1 MMHKKLV
8 VANWKMNGMS
18 ADISAMLTAMQKDSA
33 TLNQVEVSLC
43 VPAVFLS
50 DMRAACVHLP
60 ISWGAQNVSDKAAGA
75 FTGEISAQM
84 LCDVGCSYVIVGH
97 SERRLYYGED
107 NHWVAQKW
115 LAAREAALT
124 PILCVGESLGEREKG
139 QTLAVVMAQ
148 LDAVLKITTA
158 KEFAHTVIAYE
169 PVWAIGTGLTP
180 TTNEVVSVHTALRDH
195 LVKQY
200 DSTTSQTVRLLYGGS
215 VKGDNAAQ
223 LLTLANV
230 DGGLIGGAS
239 LKYDTFSPIYK
250 ALI

>member
-1 MMHKKLV
+1 MHKKLV

-18 ADISAMLTAMQKDSA
+18 ADIGVMLTAMQKDSA
-33 TLNQVEVSLC
+33 ILDQVEVSLC

-50 DMRAACVHLP
+50 NMRTACAHSPV
-60 ISWGAQNVSDKAAGA
+60 SWGAQNVSDKVAGA

-84 LCDVGCSYVIVGH
+84 LCDVGCRYVIVGH

-107 NHWVAQKW
+107 NQWVAKKW
-115 LAAREAALT
+115 LAARAAALT
-124 PILCVGESLGEREKG
+124 PILCVGESLSEREKG

-148 LDAVLKITTA
+148 LDAVLKTTTS
-158 KEFAHTVIAYE
+158 KDFAHTVIAYE

-180 TTNEVVSVHTALRDH
+180 TTDQVVSVHTALREH

-200 DSTTSQTVRLLYGGS
+200 DSRTSQTVRLLYGGS
-215 VKGDNAAQ
+215 VKGGNAAQ

-239 LKYDTFSPIYK
+239 LQYDTFSPIYK

>member
-1 MMHKKLV
+1 MRKKLV
-8 VANWKMNGMS
+8 VANWKMNGLS
-18 ADISAMLTAMQKDSA
+18 VDISAMLAAMQKDSA
-33 TLNQVEVSLC
+33 ILNQVEVSLC

-50 DMRAACVHLP
+50 PMRTACAHLP

-84 LCDVGCSYVIVGH
+84 LCDVGCRYVIVGH

-107 NHWVAQKW
+107 SQWVAQKW
-115 LAAREAALT
+115 LAARKAALT
-124 PILCVGESLGEREKG
+124 PILCIGESLNEREKE

-148 LDAVLKITTA
+148 LDAVLKMTTA

-180 TTNEVVSVHTALRDH
+180 TTNEVISVHTALRDH

-200 DSTTSQTVRLLYGGS
+200 DTTTSQTVRLLYGGS

-250 ALI
+250 ALK

>member
-1 MMHKKLV
+1 MHKKLV

-18 ADISAMLTAMQKDSA
+18 ADISAMLAALQKDSA
-33 TLNQVEVSLC
+33 ILNQVDVSLC

-50 DMRAACVHLP
+50 NMRSMCEKLP
-60 ISWGAQNVSDKAAGA
+60 ITWGAQNVCDKAEGA
-75 FTGEISAQM
+75 FTGEISARM

-107 NHWVAQKW
+107 SQWVAQKW
-115 LAAREAALT
+115 LAARQTGLT
-124 PILCVGESLGEREKG
+124 PILCVGESLEEREKG
-139 QTLAVVMAQ
+139 RTLEVVMAQ
-148 LDAVLKITTA
+148 LDAVLNITSA
-158 KEFAHTVIAYE
+158 KDFSHTVIAYE

-180 TTNEVVSVHTALRDH
+180 TTNEVLSVHTALRNH

-200 DSTTSQTVRLLYGGS
+200 DSATSQTVRLLYGGS

-239 LKYDTFSPIYK
+239 LKYDSFSPIYK

>member
-1 MMHKKLV
+1 MRKKLV
-8 VANWKMNGMS
+8 VANWKMNGTS
-18 ADISAMLTAMQKDSA
+18 ADIGAMLTAMQKDSVI
-33 TLNQVEVSLC
+33 LNQIDVSVC

-50 DMRAACVHLP
+50 NMHAACGPLP

-84 LCDVGCSYVIVGH
+84 LCDVGCSTVIVGH
-97 SERRLYYGED
+97 SERRLYYGEN

-115 LAAREAALT
+115 LATRKTALT
-124 PILCVGESLGEREKG
+124 PILCVGESLSEREKG

-180 TTNEVVSVHTALRDH
+180 TTNEVVSVHTALREH

-200 DSTTSQTVRLLYGGS
+200 DSATSQTVRLLYGGS

>member
-1 MMHKKLV
+1 MHKKLV

-18 ADISAMLTAMQKDSA
+18 ADVSAMLAALQKDSA
-33 TLNQVEVSLC
+33 ILNQVDVSLC

-50 DMRAACVHLP
+50 NMRSLCENLP
-60 ISWGAQNVSDKAAGA
+60 ITFGAQNVCDKAEGA
-75 FTGEISAQM
+75 FTGEISARM
-84 LCDVGCSYVIVGH
+84 LCDVGCCYVIVGH

-107 NHWVAQKW
+107 SQWVAQKW
-115 LAAREAALT
+115 LAAREAGLT
-124 PILCVGESLGEREKG
+124 PILCVGESLEEREKG
-139 QTLAVVMAQ
+139 RTLAVVMAQ
-148 LDAVLKITTA
+148 LDAVLNVTIA
-158 KEFAHTVIAYE
+158 QDFAQTVIAYE

-180 TTNEVVSVHTALRDH
+180 TTNEVLSVHTALRNY
-195 LVKQY
+195 LIKQY
-200 DSTTSQTVRLLYGGS
+200 DSATSQTVRLLYGGS

-223 LLTLANV
+223 LLTLDCV

>member
-1 MMHKKLV
+1 MHKKLV

-18 ADISAMLTAMQKDSA
+18 ADISAMLTALQKDSA
-33 TLNQVEVSLC
+33 ILNQVDVSLC

-50 DMRAACVHLP
+50 SMRPLCEKLP
-60 ISWGAQNVSDKAAGA
+60 ITWGAQNVCDKAEGA

-84 LCDVGCSYVIVGH
+84 LRDVGCRYVIVGH

-107 NHWVAQKW
+107 SAWVAQKW
-115 LAAREAALT
+115 LAARQTGLT
-124 PILCVGESLGEREKG
+124 PILCVGESLEEHEKG
-139 QTLAVVMAQ
+139 RTLEVVMAQ
-148 LDAVLKITTA
+148 LDAVLNVTTT
-158 KEFAHTVIAYE
+158 KDFAHTVIAYE

-180 TTNEVVSVHTALRDH
+180 TTNEVLSVHTALH
-195 LVKQY
+195 NHIVKQY
-200 DSTTSQTVRLLYGGS
+200 DSATSQTVRLLYGGS

>member
-1 MMHKKLV
+1 MHKKLV

-18 ADISAMLTAMQKDSA
+18 ADISVMLAALQKDSA
-33 TLNQVEVSLC
+33 ILNQVDVSLC

-50 DMRAACVHLP
+50 NMRSLCGKLP
-60 ISWGAQNVSDKAAGA
+60 ITWSAQNVCDKAEGA
-75 FTGEISAQM
+75 FTGEISARM
-84 LCDVGCSYVIVGH
+84 LCDVGCRYVIVGH

-107 NHWVAQKW
+107 SQWVAQKW
-115 LAAREAALT
+115 LAAREAGLT
-124 PILCVGESLGEREKG
+124 PILCVGESLEEREKG
-139 QTLAVVMAQ
+139 RTLEVVMAQ
-148 LDAVLKITTA
+148 LDAVLNVTTA
-158 KEFAHTVIAYE
+158 QDFTQTVNAYE

-180 TTNEVVSVHTALRDH
+180 TTNEVLSVHTALRNH